1 MSLPG
6 IASVVFGLAFIAF
19 GVAHELTWFRRRR
32 GAAVKGVVVEIIK
45 DHSPSEYQG
54 EGGPYYYP
62 RIEYSIGSE
71 TRCFVSK
78 YGTGNPAPVGTFVDV
93 LVSSESKD
101 AEVLTS
107 GNRLICSVIPI
118 AFGLLYIVTGFGIR
132 P

>member
-1 MSLPG
+1 MSLPA
-6 IASVVFGLAFIAF
+6 IAFVVFGLAFIAF
-19 GVAHELTWFRRRR
+19 GVAHELTWCRRRG

-45 DHSPSEYQG
+45 DHSPSE
-54 EGGPYYYP
+54 GGPYYSP

-78 YGTGNPAPVGTFVDV
+78 YATGNPAPVGTFVDV
-93 LVSSESKD
+93 LVLSEGKE

-107 GNRLICSVIPI
+107 GNRLIFSLIPI
-118 AFGLLYIVTGFGIR
+118 AFGLLFIVTGFGIR